1 MAKVKLSEP
10 FESMSGGYNKKY
22 FCSTRGTK
30 TVLCKRGKKADG
42 KSEKQLIQQRLFTDA
57 GKYAAAAKGDPE
69 IWAWYESL
77 KDPDH
82 SAFNMAVADFLTCPV
97 IQKLDTSSYTGSDN
111 EIILVIA
118 FDKFRV
124 TGVTV
129 SITAPDG
136 TLIEEGPALR
146 RAKTCEYSY
155 LTTVE
160 NRQMNGTVITAV
172 ATDTPGHRVEL
183 SKTLLTE

>member
-10 FESMSGGYNKKY
+10 FESMSDGYNEKY

-30 TVLCKRGKKADG
+30 TILCKRCKNTNGQ
-42 KSEKQLIQQRLFTDA
+42 SEKQLVQQGLFTDA
-57 GKYAAAAKGDPE
+57 TKFAAAAKGDPV

-77 KDPDH
+77 KDPNH
-82 SAFNMAVADFLTCPV
+82 SAFNMAVADFLTYPV
-97 IQKLDTSSYTGSDN
+97 VQQIDTTSYRGHAD
-111 EIILVIA
+111 EIIHLTA
-118 FDKFRV
+118 FYKFRV
-124 TGVTV
+124 TSVTV

-146 RAKTCEYSY
+146 REKSCYYSY
-155 LTTVE
+155 LTTLE
-160 NRQMNGTVITAV
+160 NPGLNGTVITAV

-183 SKTLLTE
+183 SKTLKIE